1 MPNAADHKLQEI
13 GVQDDPSYRRV
24 LAFRLLAALISAIL
38 FVVCLIIAPG
48 IRLAIPPL
56 ISMVYSLFAGSVL
69 FSDWASGNCICLRGH
84 CSAVEK
90 STFRRR
96 TVVIYVALEDRIVMI
111 RPAFPVPHIKV
122 GNTVAIYLS
131 SQFPVY
137 ERDEVQVIPRYYAL
151 SVTPDLSVVEGQNA

>member
-1 MPNAADHKLQEI
+1 MKLSSLREQFSSLP
-13 GVQDDPSYRRV
+13 DPLRRV

-38 FVVCLIIAPG
+38 LVACLVFTPG

-69 FSDWASGNCICLRGH
+69 FSDWASGNCICLRGT
-84 CSAVEK
+84 CSAIEK
-90 STFRRR
+90 TLFRRR
-96 TVVIYVALEDRIVMI
+96 TAAIYVSLEDRIIML
-111 RPAFPVPHIKV
+111 RPTFPVPSVQV
-122 GNTVAIYLS
+122 GDTVAIYLS
-131 SQFPVY
+131 RHFPVY